1 MRGWG
6 KERDGRFPRAGR
18 RKRVTGWGDRP
29 GILPLLEDGDV
40 FARAFP
46 YVTTAGFTV
55 TERVSFAVTVMPQAP
70 PLDVRT

>member
-1 MRGWG
+1 MGKGEGWQVPS
-6 KERDGRFPRAGR
+6 RRAQE
-18 RKRVTGWGDRP
+18 KGDRVE
-29 GILPLLEDGDV
+29 GQARILPLLEDGDV